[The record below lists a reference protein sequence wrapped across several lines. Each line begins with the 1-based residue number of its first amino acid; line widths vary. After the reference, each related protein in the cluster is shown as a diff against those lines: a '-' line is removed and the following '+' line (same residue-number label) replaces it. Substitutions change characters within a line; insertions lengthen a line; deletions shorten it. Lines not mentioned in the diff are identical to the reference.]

1 MFTPARA
8 LAIDANQRRRL
19 RFLATSDQT
28 PPGVALQVRNPLLA
42 SEGVPNNGNATRGV
56 IGILRRLIRRLQA
69 AFPAHYAPGRLGW
82 GYPQPCGPHIPEAE
96 GVAYRLAMASSPK
109 LAKRIRRLLVID
121 APEVPL
127 GDKRGQPFGE
137 EARDYL
143 DHLIGGKTVRVDTYG
158 PDRWK
163 NRILAVIFEGQVNI
177 NLLMVA
183 MGYAEVYRGASC
195 QVFCRE
201 LEEAEAKARRDQVGM
216 WVPGE
221 KYESPAAFRRRVRIR
236 GD

>member
-69 AFPAHYAPGRLGW
+69 AFPEHYAPGRLGW
-82 GYPQPCGPHIPEAE
+82 GHPQPCGPHLPEAE

-137 EARDYL
+137 EARDCL
-143 DHLIGGKTVRVDTYG
+143 DHLIGGKTVRVDAYG
-158 PDRWK
+158 PDEYK
-163 NRILAVIFEGQVNI
+163 HILAVVWDEQINI
-177 NLLMVA
+177 ILLMVA
-183 MGYAEVYRGASC
+183 MGYAEVYQGAPC
-195 QVFCRE
+195 QVYCQE
-201 LEEAEAKARRDQVGM
+201 LEEAETNARRGRVGM
-216 WVPGE
+216 WAQVNGY
-221 KYESPAAFRRRVRIR
+221 KSPAAFRRRLRIR